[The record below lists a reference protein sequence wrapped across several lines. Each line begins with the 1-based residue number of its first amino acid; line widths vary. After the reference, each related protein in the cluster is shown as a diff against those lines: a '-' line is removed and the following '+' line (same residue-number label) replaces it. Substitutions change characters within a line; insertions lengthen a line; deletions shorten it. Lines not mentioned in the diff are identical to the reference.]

1 MFWDKNLSHAP
12 RMCISYCLKPA
23 SELVKSVVPPGP
35 RNSTHDIYVSSMVW
49 FINFSPYLKQH
60 IFGGPRFSIKFS
72 VSQLLGF
79 KTNGS
84 THENHPNSG
93 KLYLPG
99 YSHHI
104 SQVKSQFWRINH
116 LKSPSEVVDH
126 LTGLPDIS
134 RAPRPN
140 ASGSDPSVRSNA
152 KEVLLVVRDRPP
164 SAGIRS
170 PAVQNPD
177 PERFLQVFSGFFTDK
192 TGNNDGLAK
201 KI

>member
-1 MFWDKNLSHAP
+1 MPQGCVSHIVSNQPRSLSKVLYHRVQETLLMTYMFRRWFGSSTFHRIWSNIFSGARDFPSSSPYHNFWG
-12 RMCISYCLKPA
+12 LKPMVLPMKTTPTQV
-23 SELVKSVVPPGP
+23 SYIFQ
-35 RNSTHDIYVSSMVW
+35 DIP
-49 FINFSPYLKQH
+49 I
-60 IFGGPRFSIKFS
+60 IF
-72 VSQLLGF
+72 
-79 KTNGS
+79 
-84 THENHPNSG
+84 
-93 KLYLPG
+93 
-99 YSHHI
+99 

-116 LKSPSEVVDH
+116 LKSPSKVVDH